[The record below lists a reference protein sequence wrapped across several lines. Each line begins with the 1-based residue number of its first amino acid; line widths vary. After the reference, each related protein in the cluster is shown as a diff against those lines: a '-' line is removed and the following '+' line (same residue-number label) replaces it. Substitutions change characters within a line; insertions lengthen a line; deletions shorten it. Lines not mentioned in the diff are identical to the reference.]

1 MSIPHL
7 KYKNAVK
14 FLESLNNIPGSNYMN
29 KREKKVKGYDR
40 SFFIKR
46 LAYLL
51 DLVGNPQKKLKY
63 IHVAGT
69 AGKGSTTCAI
79 HNVLKSK
86 YKVGS
91 YYSPHT
97 TAHIERIR
105 VNNKYITPNAFANI
119 VESLKKP
126 LTECALKSPY
136 GVPSYFEVFLTVAL
150 IYFVQ
155 RKCKIIILEA
165 GLGGKY
171 DATNIIKNTKIAII
185 TNVDYDH
192 QNLLGKTLD
201 KIAKDKIE
209 IVKPKCTF
217 ITTES
222 RPQILKIF
230 KDRCAQDKVKM
241 INLQYKNETG
251 NKNNLIAKKVGELF
265 DINKN
270 VSKQAIKKSKLPC
283 RFETIQA
290 SPRIIIDGSH
300 NPVKIKRL
308 AENLS
313 TIKYKKLILMF
324 AMVQDKNSYKSL
336 KEIAHLADR
345 IVFTRSLS
353 VISGR
358 RTTALRTFRKTIKD
372 LKIKARVN
380 YFLDPWQALNFSL
393 SLLNSKDCLT
403 ITGSMYLVGDLRK
416 KWLNEEH
423 ILSHRRSF

>member
-1 MSIPHL
+1 MINA
-7 KYKNAVK
+7 KYKKAVK

-29 KREKKVKGYDR
+29 KREKKTKGYDR

-46 LAYLL
+46 LKYLL
-51 DLVGNPQKKLKY
+51 DLVGNPEKKLEY
-63 IHVAGT
+63 IHIAGT
-69 AGKGSTTCAI
+69 AGKGSTTAAI

-119 VESLKKP
+119 VESLKTP

-136 GVPSYFEVFLTVAL
+136 GVPSYFEVFLTIAFL
-150 IYFVQ
+150 YFVQ
-155 RKCKIIILEA
+155 RKCKLIVLEA
-165 GLGGKY
+165 GLGGKF
-171 DATNIIKNTKIAII
+171 DATNVIRNTKIAIV
-185 TNVDYDH
+185 TNVNYDH
-192 QNLLGKTLD
+192 QNVLGNTLNE
-201 KIAKDKIE
+201 IAKNKVE
-209 IVKPKCTF
+209 IIKPGCTF

-222 RPQILKIF
+222 RPQILKMF
-230 KDRCAQDKVKM
+230 KARCAKDKIEFISLK
-241 INLQYKNETG
+241 YKNEIG
-251 NKNNLIAKKVGELF
+251 NKNNLIAKKVGELLEV
-265 DINKN
+265 NKQTA
-270 VSKQAIKKSKLPC
+270 KKAIKRTKLPC

-308 AENLS
+308 AENLE
-313 TIKYKKLILMF
+313 TVKYKKLVLMF
-324 AMVQDKNSYKSL
+324 AMVSDKDSYKSL
-336 KEIAHLADR
+336 KEIAHLADH

-353 VISGR
+353 VVGG
-358 RTTALRTFRKTIKD
+358 RKTTGLKTFQKIIKD
-372 LKIKARVN
+372 LKIKAKVD

-393 SLLNSKDCLT
+393 SLINSKDCLT
-403 ITGSMYLVGDLRK
+403 VTGSMYLVGDLRK
-416 KWLNEEH
+416 KWINEEH

>member
-1 MSIPHL
+1 MTNA
-7 KYKNAVK
+7 KYKKAVK

-29 KREKKVKGYDR
+29 KREKNKLKGYDR

-46 LAYLL
+46 LEYLL
-51 DLVGNPQKKLKY
+51 DLVGNPEKKLEY
-63 IHVAGT
+63 IHIAGT
-69 AGKGSTTCAI
+69 AGKGSTTAAI
-79 HNVLKSK
+79 HNALKSK

-97 TAHIERIR
+97 TAHIERIK

-136 GVPSYFEVFLTVAL
+136 GVPSYFEVFLTIAF

-155 RKCKIIILEA
+155 RKCQLIILEA

-192 QNLLGKTLD
+192 QNLLGNTLNDIARD
-201 KIAKDKIE
+201 KME
-209 IVKPKCTF
+209 IIKPKCTF

-230 KDRCAQDKVKM
+230 KEKCAKEKVEYV
-241 INLQYKNETG
+241 NLKYKNEIG
-251 NKNNLIAKKVGELF
+251 NKNNLIAKKVSEILN
-265 DINKN
+265 INKQTAR
-270 VSKQAIKKSKLPC
+270 KAIQRSKLPC

-290 SPRIIIDGSH
+290 SPRVIIDGSH
-300 NPVKIKRL
+300 NPVKIKKL

-313 TIKYKKLILMF
+313 TIKYNRLILMF
-324 AMVQDKNSYKSL
+324 AMVEDKDSYKSL
-336 KEIAHLADR
+336 KEIAHLADH
-345 IVFTRSLS
+345 IIFTRSLS
-353 VISGR
+353 VVGG
-358 RTTALRTFRKTIKD
+358 RKTTSLKTFQNIIKK
-372 LKIKARVN
+372 LKIKAQVD

-403 ITGSMYLVGDLRK
+403 VTGSMYLVGDLRK
-416 KWLNEEH
+416 KWINEDH
-423 ILSHRRSF
+423 ILALRRSF

>member
-1 MSIPHL
+1 MINA
-7 KYKNAVK
+7 KYKKAVK

-29 KREKKVKGYDR
+29 KREKKTKGYDR

-46 LAYLL
+46 LGYLL
-51 DLVGNPQKKLKY
+51 NLVDNPEKRLEY
-63 IHVAGT
+63 IHIAGT
-69 AGKGSTTCAI
+69 AGKGSTTAAI

-97 TAHIERIR
+97 TAHIERIK

-119 VESLKKP
+119 VESLKTP

-136 GVPSYFEVFLTVAL
+136 GVPSYFEVFLTIAF

-155 RKCKIIILEA
+155 RKCKLIVLEA
-165 GLGGKY
+165 GLGGKF
-171 DATNIIKNTKIAII
+171 DATNIIKNTKIAIV
-185 TNVDYDH
+185 TNVNYDH
-192 QNLLGKTLD
+192 QNILGKTLND
-201 KIAKDKIE
+201 IAKDKIE

-230 KDRCAQDKVKM
+230 KAKCAKEKVEF
-241 INLQYKNETG
+241 INLKFKDEIG
-251 NKNNLIAKKVGELF
+251 NKNNLIAKKVGELLK
-265 DINKN
+265 INKQT
-270 VSKQAIKKSKLPC
+270 SKKAIKRTKLPC

-308 AENLS
+308 AENLE

-324 AMVQDKNSYKSL
+324 AMVADKDSYKSL
-336 KEIAHLADR
+336 KEVAHLADH

-353 VISGR
+353 VVGG
-358 RTTALRTFRKTIKD
+358 RKTTSLRAFQRIVKD
-372 LKIKARVN
+372 LKIKAKID

-393 SLLNSKDCLT
+393 SLLNSQDCLT
-403 ITGSMYLVGDLRK
+403 VTGSMYLVGDLRK
-416 KWLNEEH
+416 KWINEEH

>member
-1 MSIPHL
+1 MVTT
-7 KYKNAVK
+7 KYKKAVK

-29 KREKKVKGYDR
+29 KRERNKRKGYDR

-46 LAYLL
+46 LKYLL
-51 DLVGNPQKKLKY
+51 DLVGNPEKKLEY

-97 TAHIERIR
+97 TAHIERIK
-105 VNNKYITPNAFANI
+105 VGNKYITPNAFANI

-136 GVPSYFEVFLTVAL
+136 GVPSYFEVFLTIAL

-155 RKCKIIILEA
+155 RKCKLIILEA

-171 DATNIIKNTKIAII
+171 DATNIIKNTKIAIV

-192 QNLLGKTLD
+192 QNVLGKTLND
-201 KIAKDKIE
+201 IAKDKVE
-209 IVKPKCTF
+209 IVKPKCIF
-217 ITTES
+217 LTTES

-230 KDRCAQDKVKM
+230 KNRCAREKVEFIVLK
-241 INLQYKNETG
+241 YKNEIG
-251 NKNNLIAKKVGELF
+251 NKNNLIASKVGELLN
-265 DINKN
+265 INKQTA
-270 VSKQAIKKSKLPC
+270 KKAIGKSKLPC

-290 SPRIIIDGSH
+290 SPKIIIDGSH
-300 NPVKIKRL
+300 NPIKIKRL

-324 AMVQDKNSYKSL
+324 AMVADKDSYKSL
-336 KEIAHLADR
+336 KEVAHLADH
-345 IVFTRSLS
+345 IIFTRSLS
-353 VISGR
+353 VVGG
-358 RTTALRTFRKTIKD
+358 RKTTSLQTFKKIIKD
-372 LKIKARVN
+372 LKIKAKVN

-416 KWLNEEH
+416 KWINEEH